1 MQNDMR
7 DRLVDLIKECHKK
20 ENDIMFGENK
30 SLEFDEWTGIYAD
43 HLIANGVVLPPLP
56 KPPVD
61 LKGKCGSCI
70 YAKPTT
76 FGNSTI
82 YVECTNIEHLARF
95 CCNHEV
101 SKKRQRTHKGCKN
114 YKFKDQAEQK
124 LKELSEN
131 GNL

>member
-7 DRLVDLIKECHKK
+7 NRLVELLDDCRYIEGYGIDLVEKQ
-20 ENDIMFGENK
+20 
-30 SLEFDEWTGIYAD
+30 AD
-43 HLIANGVVLPPLP
+43 HLIANGVVLPPKP
-56 KPPVD
+56 KPPID

-95 CCNHEV
+95 CCNHEF

-124 LKELSEN
+124 LKELREN
-131 GNL
+131 G

>member
-7 DRLVDLIKECHKK
+7 DRLVELIQNSVDGCASYWAEL
-20 ENDIMFGENK
+20 I
-30 SLEFDEWTGIYAD
+30 AD
-43 HLIANGVVLPPLP
+43 HLMANAVVLPPLP
-56 KPPVD
+56 KPPID
-61 LKGKCGSCI
+61 LKGKCGSCT

-101 SKKRQRTHKGCKN
+101 SKKRQRTHKACKN
-114 YKFKDQAEQK
+114 YKAKAQAEQK

-131 GNL
+131 DD

>member
-1 MQNDMR
+1 MQNEMR
-7 DRLVDLIKECHKK
+7 DRLVGLLDQRQDNGNYQTI
-20 ENDIMFGENK
+20 GEK
-30 SLEFDEWTGIYAD
+30 SITLEFVSNEKLAD
-43 HLIANGVVLPPLP
+43 YLIASGVVLPPRP
-56 KPPVD
+56 KPPID

-95 CCNHEV
+95 CCNHEI

-114 YKFKDQAEQK
+114 YKFKSQAEQK
-124 LKELSEN
+124 LKELREN
-131 GNL
+131 G